1 MTPEG
6 AHVEDPW
13 FPVRNILGSDTAH
26 FHRQETP
33 CDHFWMLGLHWQV
46 AIWGRVWLS
55 DHSRGILQIYLFL
68 FLVRTREV
76 RNFVSHW
83 FLNFFPQTKSGN
95 HQFLGIPVSIYIY
108 IDRWVMVWNL
118 LHIIYVYIGIQHC
131 QFLRFEST
139 LAIPHPRR
147 QRDIGR
153 SVAEENS
160 CLFANNCET
169 VRSSGWRCDRRLKV
183 TAFYG
188 RYWLGFS
195 WAKMAGTSLIH
206 FQSFFSDSVGS
217 SVRENSHWFFWGGV
231 WYSYYENFWDFP
243 HLFHL
248 KPQIGAGVTKCP
260 PLVALRIVWP
270 RSFGSFAS
278 PAFTFGEKGR
288 P

>member
-1 MTPEG
+1 
-6 AHVEDPW
+6 
-13 FPVRNILGSDTAH
+13 
-26 FHRQETP
+26 
-33 CDHFWMLGLHWQV
+33 
-46 AIWGRVWLS
+46 
-55 DHSRGILQIYLFL
+55 
-68 FLVRTREV
+68 
-76 RNFVSHW
+76 
-83 FLNFFPQTKSGN
+83 
-95 HQFLGIPVSIYIY
+95 
-108 IDRWVMVWNL
+108 MVWNL

-217 SVRENSHWFFWGGV
+217 SVRENSHWFFLGGSLVFLLWKLLGLSPFVSFETSNWSRGDEMSPFSRATNRLAEVFREFRISCVHLRREREALDALEGKEVGWRFLCKLCRERWEKPGDAGFSGDGRGDVGHFWLDVSWNTAIKEMIFRQWRHFWTWITKNYLGLWGASERNLHNSRPGRHV
-231 WYSYYENFWDFP
+231 WY
-243 HLFHL
+243 
-248 KPQIGAGVTKCP
+248 V
-260 PLVALRIVWP
+260 
-270 RSFGSFAS
+270 
-278 PAFTFGEKGR
+278 
-288 P
+288 